1 MSYLRRVAGL
11 SLVRDEDFTLKVG
24 EQRTGHPSEKDLTEP
39 TARKTMLLVK
49 KLGGLVFVVMGLLG
63 FASGYYYGS
72 GWLIL
77 AGILSLGIGMGLL
90 AIKVIRRNAGR

>member
-1 MSYLRRVAGL
+1 M
-11 SLVRDEDFTLKVG
+11 EVG
-24 EQRTGHPSEKDLTEP
+24 VTGSAVEGP
-39 TARKTMLLVK
+39 MLLVK

>member
-1 MSYLRRVAGL
+1 MGIVIGIIQADDDCRVP
-11 SLVRDEDFTLKVG
+11 VRMEVG
-24 EQRTGHPSEKDLTEP
+24 VTGSAVEGP
-39 TARKTMLLVK
+39 MLLVK